1 MAGKSSACKVRNVDI
16 NPCIE
21 ESDGSQK
28 CLDAYNYDK
37 SMCTA
42 YFMRYKNCRKYWRG
56 VMLQRRRDGVK
67 PDMPTAE
74 EREQI
79 RLGIKCSALCGAALI
94 DSLYAE

>member
-1 MAGKSSACKVRNVDI
+1 MVQLQTHARKVRNEDI

-28 CLDAYNYDK
+28 CLNMYNYDK
-37 SMCTA
+37 SMCSA
-42 YFMRYKNCRKYWRG
+42 YFQRYKNCRKYWHG
-56 VMLQRRRDGVK
+56 VMVQRRRDGVK

-79 RLGIKCSALCGAALI
+79 LAALGGKP
-94 DSLYAE
+94 Y

>member
-1 MAGKSSACKVRNVDI
+1 MAGKSNACKVRNVDI

-37 SMCTA
+37 SMCYA
-42 YFMRYKNCRKYWRG
+42 YFTRYKNCRKYWHG

-67 PDMPTAE
+67 PDMPAAD
-74 EREQI
+74 ERERI
-79 RLGIKCSALCGAALI
+79 ITALGGKP
-94 DSLYAE
+94 Y

>member
-1 MAGKSSACKVRNVDI
+1 MNNKSGARKVRNVDI

-37 SMCTA
+37 SMCSA
-42 YFMRYKNCRKYWRG
+42 YFMRYTNCRKYWHA

-74 EREQI
+74 EREQVI
-79 RLGIKCSALCGAALI
+79 TGLGGKP
-94 DSLYAE
+94 Y